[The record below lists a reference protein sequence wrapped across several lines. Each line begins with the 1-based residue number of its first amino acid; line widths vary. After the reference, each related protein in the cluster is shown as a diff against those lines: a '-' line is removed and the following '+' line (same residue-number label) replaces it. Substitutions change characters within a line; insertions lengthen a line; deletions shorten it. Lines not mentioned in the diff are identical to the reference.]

1 MADSVHSLTLVA
13 DGDRPNIFAAPAGA
27 ARDTDVADSAAQ
39 PSSVFAARDLCARR
53 RDPPVRARTPLA
65 RGLSLR
71 TSVCIAVVIA
81 AGMALVVLR
90 QIGAE
95 GGHELHRVTERPA
108 PTARTVP
115 SRARESKRIPPR
127 RRLKTLPRR
136 HGRSRTG
143 GGQRRSG
150 RVGAA
155 AERRS
160 CCARPPA
167 ARRPGSTALSHQL
180 PAAPATA
187 APAIPDPPAP
197 VPRQRVAP
205 APVPAGSPP
214 EFM

>member
-1 MADSVHSLTLVA
+1 MADSAHTLTLVA
-13 DGDRPNIFAAPAGA
+13 GGERPNIFAAPAGA
-27 ARDTDVADSAAQ
+27 ARDADVADSGAQ
-39 PSSVFAARDLCARR
+39 PSSMFAARDLCARR
-53 RDPPVRARTPLA
+53 RDRSVRARTPLA
-65 RGLSLR
+65 HGLSLR
-71 TSVCIAVVIA
+71 TSVCVAVVMA
-81 AGMALVVLR
+81 AGMALAVLS

-95 GGHELHRVTERPA
+95 GSQALHRVTERPA
-108 PTARTVP
+108 PAARTVP

-136 HGRSRTG
+136 HGRSRTR

-150 RVGAA
+150 RIGAA
-155 AERRS
+155 AERRT

-167 ARRPGSTALSHQL
+167 ARRSGSSPPTHQR
-180 PAAPATA
+180 PPAPATA